1 MNMKAAIF
9 DMDGTLVD
17 SLMVWD
23 VLWSAMGEKYR
34 NDSDFRP
41 STEDDKKVRTLIL
54 ADAMELIHKNYGL
67 GDSGAELLQLAN
79 DFMKDFYANTVTL
92 KKDVPA
98 FLKHCKEQGVKMCI
112 ASATAP
118 DLIAVALKHCG
129 IESYF
134 SKIFSCAEVG
144 KGKEEPDVFLK
155 ACDHFGEKMEETWLF
170 EDSLVAI
177 KTAVKIGMPT
187 VGIYDAYNF
196 GQAEI
201 KELATE
207 YIADGESLLKLIEE
221 VRYERKGIFF
231 TGDHTGK
238 GVGTL

>member
-1 MNMKAAIF
+1 MKKAAIF

-34 NDSDFRP
+34 NDGSFRP
-41 STEDDKKVRTLIL
+41 TVEDDKKVRTLIL
-54 ADAMELIHKNYGL
+54 ADAMELIHQNYGL
-67 GDSGAELLQLAN
+67 GSSGAELLQMTN

-92 KKDVPA
+92 KKDVRA
-98 FLKHCKEQGVKMCI
+98 FLDHCKAEGVKMCI
-112 ASATAP
+112 ASATAL
-118 DLIAVALKHCG
+118 DLIAVALKHCQL
-129 IESYF
+129 EPYF
-134 SKIFSCAEVG
+134 LKVFSCAEVG

-155 ACDHFGEKMEETWLF
+155 ACEYLGEKPEETWVF

-196 GQAEI
+196 GQEEI
-201 KELATE
+201 KELASE
-207 YIADGESLLKLIEE
+207 YIADGESLLKLI
-221 VRYERKGIFF
+221 
-231 TGDHTGK
+231 
-238 GVGTL
+238 

>member
-1 MNMKAAIF
+1 MNIKAAIF

-34 NDSDFRP
+34 NDNTFRP
-41 STEDDKKVRTLIL
+41 IKEDDKKVRTLIL
-54 ADAMELIHKNYGL
+54 ADAMDLIHKNYGL
-67 GDSGAELLQLAN
+67 GGSGAELLQMTN

-92 KKDVPA
+92 KKDVRE
-98 FLKHCKEQGVKMCI
+98 FLEYCKEKGVKMCI

-118 DLIAVALKHCG
+118 DLIAVALKHCE

-144 KGKEEPDVFLK
+144 KGKEEPDVFLR
-155 ACDHFGEKMEETWLF
+155 ACDHLGESLEETWVF

-187 VGIYDAYNF
+187 VGIYDAYNY
-196 GQAEI
+196 GQKEVKEI
-201 KELATE
+201 ATE
-207 YIADGESLLKLIEE
+207 YIADGESLLKLI
-221 VRYERKGIFF
+221 
-231 TGDHTGK
+231 
-238 GVGTL
+238 

>member
-1 MNMKAAIF
+1 MGKEKRCMNVKAAIF

-23 VLWSAMGEKYR
+23 VLWSKMGETYL
-34 NDSDFRP
+34 NDKTFRP
-41 STEDDKKVRTLIL
+41 NAEDDKKVRTLIL
-54 ADAMELIHKNYGL
+54 ADAMNLIHNNYSL
-67 GDSGAELLQLAN
+67 GKSGEELLQLTN

-92 KKDVPA
+92 KKGVRE
-98 FLKHCKEQGVKMCI
+98 FLDYCKAEGVKMCI

-118 DLIAVALKHCG
+118 DLIAVALEHCG
-129 IESYF
+129 IENYF

-155 ACDHFGEKMEETWLF
+155 AWEYFGERLEETWVF

-177 KTAVKIGMPT
+177 KTAVKIGIPT

-196 GQAEI
+196 GQAEV

-207 YIADGESLLKLIEE
+207 YIADGESLLKLI
-221 VRYERKGIFF
+221 
-231 TGDHTGK
+231 
-238 GVGTL
+238 

>member
-1 MNMKAAIF
+1 MNIKAAIF

-34 NDSDFRP
+34 NDNTFRP
-41 STEDDKKVRTLIL
+41 IKEDDKKVRTLIL

-67 GDSGAELLQLAN
+67 GGSGAELLQMTN

-92 KKDVPA
+92 KKDVRE
-98 FLKHCKEQGVKMCI
+98 FLEYCKEKGVKMCI

-118 DLIAVALKHCG
+118 DLIAVALKHCE

-134 SKIFSCAEVG
+134 SKIFSCAEEG
-144 KGKEEPDVFLK
+144 KGKEEPDVFLR
-155 ACDHFGEKMEETWLF
+155 ACDHFGESLEETWVF

-187 VGIYDAYNF
+187 VGIYDAYNY
-196 GQAEI
+196 GQKEVKEI
-201 KELATE
+201 ATE
-207 YIADGESLLKLIEE
+207 YIADGESLLKLI
-221 VRYERKGIFF
+221 
-231 TGDHTGK
+231 
-238 GVGTL
+238 